1 MRTMEERVCPFE
13 WRYGSPDMRKLF
25 TVENIVKTYVR
36 VEVALMKALG
46 EVGLAPPHC
55 YLELMKCSETLDP
68 ADIYARELVTG
79 HDIASLAFILGEKC
93 GECGKYVHLGATSY
107 DVVDTAWAII
117 LKDALSLVRERLRRV
132 IERLAELSEKYAGTL
147 VVGRTHGQ
155 HALPVTF
162 GFKFANYAYE
172 LARSY
177 ERLLELEKR
186 VLRIKMSGSVGTM
199 AAWGEKGLL
208 VEESVSRELGLPP
221 HPITTQVVPRDGLAE
236 LVSSLAILASQ
247 LDRLA
252 LEVRELSRTEIG
264 EVYEGVERV
273 GSSAMPHKRNP
284 VTAERVSGLAK
295 VLRALVVTALENVP
309 LMHER
314 DLTNSSSER
323 FLIPHA
329 LLVVDQMLE
338 DTYSMLASLIIDEE
352 RAARNIEL
360 TRGAI
365 YSELLVV
372 KLVEKGWSRHE
383 AYFKVR
389 EVVSRIGEKG
399 DIARAVAEDPDLS
412 KYLSPEEV
420 ASLASPEYATRNVR
434 LLIKRAL
441 IHVREVLNRNGC

>member
-1 MRTMEERVCPFE
+1 MRDRVCPFE
-13 WRYGSPDMRKLF
+13 WRYGSTEMKKLF
-25 TVENIVKTYVR
+25 TVENIVKTYIR

-46 EVGLAPPHC
+46 EAGMAPPQC
-55 YLELMKCSETLDP
+55 YLELTRCADSLDP
-68 ADIYARELVTG
+68 AEVYAHELMTG
-79 HDIASLAFILGEKC
+79 HDLASLAFLLGARC

-107 DVVDTAWAII
+107 DIVDTAWAVII
-117 LKDALSLVRERLRRV
+117 RDALWLIKGKLRKV
-132 IERLAELSEKYAGTL
+132 IERLAELSQEHESTL

-177 ERLLELEKR
+177 ERLSELEKR

-199 AAWGEKGLL
+199 ASWGERGLR
-208 VEESVSRELGLPP
+208 VEESVSRELGLPS
-221 HPITTQVVPRDGLAE
+221 HPITTQVAPRDGFAE
-236 LVSSLAILASQ
+236 LVASLAILASQ

-252 LEVRELSRTEIG
+252 LEIRELSRTEIG

-284 VTAERVSGLAK
+284 VTAERISGLAK
-295 VLRALVVTALENVP
+295 VLRSLVITALENIP

-329 LLVVDQMLE
+329 FLAIDQMLD
-338 DTYSMLASLIIDEE
+338 DTYSMLVNLRIDKE
-352 RAARNIEL
+352 RAVKNMEL
-360 TRGAI
+360 TKGAI

-372 KLVEKGWSRHE
+372 KLVEKGWARHD

-389 EVVSRIGEKG
+389 ELVSRIGEEGDLVRAVLEDHELSKCLTSE
-399 DIARAVAEDPDLS
+399 DIASIV
-412 KYLSPEEV
+412 
-420 ASLASPEYATRNVR
+420 SPEYAIRNVHV
-434 LLIKRAL
+434 LIERAL
-441 IHVREVLNRNGC
+441 SYTKRVLA